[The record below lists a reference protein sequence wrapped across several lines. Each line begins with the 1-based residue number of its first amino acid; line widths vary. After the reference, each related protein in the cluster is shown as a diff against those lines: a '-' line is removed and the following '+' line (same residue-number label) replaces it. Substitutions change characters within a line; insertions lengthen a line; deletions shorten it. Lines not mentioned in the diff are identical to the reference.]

1 MLYSLDDLTN
11 PIREIPHR
19 REYFIWRNRL
29 TEDEYETLVA
39 TLSAKLDGGRILTSS
54 FIPGKD
60 WTDTPY
66 QIIYEKACAE
76 DVQHAAFFFGLIMWD
91 AVMRH
96 PDRWTFI
103 KSESVQGTTY
113 FRVEQNNG

>member
-1 MLYSLDDLTN
+1 MLYSLEDMLN

-19 REYFIWRNRL
+19 REYTIWRNRL
-29 TEDEYETLVA
+29 TVDEYEALVA
-39 TLSAKLDGGRILTSS
+39 ALTLKLDGGKVLTSS

-60 WTDTPY
+60 WTGTPY

-76 DVQHAAFFFGLIMWD
+76 NVQHAAFFFGLIMWD

-96 PDRWTFI
+96 PGHWSFI

-113 FRVEQNNG
+113 FRMGAD